1 MFEGVYSVPDG
12 VSFNSYL
19 MLDTKT
25 VLFDTVDQSVS
36 ERFFENLEYGLG
48 KRSLDYLVV
57 QHMEPDHSATIKEL
71 ILRYPDVTVV
81 CNKMTAGMIKN
92 FFGNEPENLLIVGD
106 GDTFCS
112 GAHTYKFVFAPMVHW
127 PEVMVT
133 YDETDKILFSADAFG
148 TFGATNGAVFA
159 DEVDFDRDY
168 LDEARRY
175 YINIVGKYGSQ
186 VQTLLGKA
194 ATLDIKMIAPLHGFV
209 WRKNIGYYLD
219 KYDKWSSYT
228 AEVDGV
234 CIVYASIYG
243 HTENAAE
250 ILAVKLREKDIPVRV
265 FDSSVTPT
273 SDIVAQCFKYSHV
286 VFASASYNAGIF
298 ITMESI
304 INDLVA
310 HNFQNKICAVIEN
323 GSWAPSSGRLIK
335 EKLSKCK
342 NITIL
347 DEFLSIKSAVSDDNE
362 KYLGQI
368 ADKLAETLPEKKEIA
383 PYVSGQIVNEAMFKL
398 SYGLYVLSAKN
409 EVKAN
414 ACIVNAAMMIT
425 DNPKQVAFTVNK
437 QNYTQSMLSQ
447 GSEFTISVLSKEVPF
462 EVIQRFGFQS
472 GKDVDKFENC
482 DYIKQAANGTY
493 YTDIHANAVITGK
506 IVNTVDCGTHTMYIA
521 EVTES
526 FVLTDIPSVTYQYY
540 QDNIKPKTKKTAETK
555 KGWVCTICGYV
566 YEGDELPPDFIC
578 PLCKHGSDVFKKN
591 S

>member
-25 VLFDTVDQSVS
+25 VLFDTVDQSVA
-36 ERFFENLEYGLG
+36 ERFFENLEFGLG
-48 KRSLDYLVV
+48 KRTLDFLVV
-57 QHMEPDHSATIKEL
+57 QHMEPDHSATIKDL
-71 ILRYPDVTVV
+71 LLRYPNVTIV
-81 CNKMTAGMIKN
+81 CNQKTADMIKN
-92 FFGNEPENLLIVGD
+92 FFGSLPENMLIVNN

-112 GAHTYKFVFAPMVHW
+112 GAHTYTFVFAPMVHW

-175 YINIVGKYGSQ
+175 YINIVGKYGDQ

-194 ATLDIKMIAPLHGFV
+194 SSLDIAMIAPLHGFV
-209 WRKNIGYYLD
+209 WRKNIPYYLE

-228 AEVDGV
+228 AEVEGV

-250 ILAVKLREKDIPVRV
+250 ILAVKLRELDIPVRV

-273 SDIVAQCFKYSHV
+273 SDIIAQCFKYSHV

-304 INDLVA
+304 INDLVS
-310 HNFQNKICAVIEN
+310 HNFQNRICAVIEN

-342 NITIL
+342 NITIIN
-347 DEFLSIKSAVSDDNE
+347 EFLSIKSAVSEYDE
-362 KYLGQI
+362 TYLGII
-368 ADKLAETLPEKKEIA
+368 ATKLAETLPKKAEIEPYA
-383 PYVSGQIVNEAMFKL
+383 PGKITKEALFKF
-398 SYGLYVLSAKN
+398 SYGLYILSAKN
-409 EVKAN
+409 EKKAN
-414 ACIVNAAMMIT
+414 ACVINAAMMIT
-425 DNPKQVAFTVNK
+425 ENPKQIAFTVNK
-437 QNYTQSMLSQ
+437 QNYTQSMLDI
-447 GSEFTISVLSKEVPF
+447 GSEFTISVLSEDTAF

-472 GKDVDKFENC
+472 GRDIDKFEDC
-482 DYIKQAANGTY
+482 DYVKQAANGTY
-493 YTDIHANAVITGK
+493 YTDKYANAVVAGK
-506 IVNTVDCGTHTMYIA
+506 IVNTVDCGTHIMYIA
-521 EVTES
+521 EITES

-540 QDNIKPKTKKTAETK
+540 QDNIKPKLKKTSETK
-555 KGWVCTICGYV
+555 KGWICTICGYV
-566 YEGDELPPDFIC
+566 YEGEELSPDFIC
-578 PLCKHGSDVFKKN
+578 PLCKHGTDVFKKM
-591 S
+591 